1 MMKDLEEEQYGDGN
15 STLITL
21 NISYRKQEIYIFYHG
36 SMQRQPELLNQSS

>member
-21 NISYRKQEIYIFYHG
+21 NISYRKQEIYIFIVA
-36 SMQRQPELLNQSS
+36 QCRDDQSC